1 MYWKC
6 PWDGETDHK
15 VKSCDQSSKPSTPL
29 HILSLALLLHW
40 HYLQRPAAV
49 RVTSLW
55 SVRPPTPFMHPTPC
69 IALVFCNPR
78 NGFKRPEM
86 HTRQPISI
94 STHSALALP
103 TFLTLL
109 AEAFSR
115 AGYFTVD
122 CEAPNP
128 RLYSF
133 EGAIC
138 CWDVPP
144 TYKVTRKPPPSTQ
157 LTNGAAAAA
166 AAEVEM
172 QTAGAAAGS
181 PGWYTSEQQ
190 QQQQQQ
196 RRTGVG
202 QGSPRGRRSPS
213 PSRQQQQGAGSRL
226 QQPLAAAAADGD
238 SLTAALSTYGR
249 PVRGT
254 ACVQSASFIVFE
266 EWCGLDL

>member
-1 MYWKC
+1 VASTFATQ
-6 PWDGETDHK
+6 ETN
-15 VKSCDQSSKPSTPL
+15 
-29 HILSLALLLHW
+29 LALN
-40 HYLQRPAAV
+40 
-49 RVTSLW
+49 SL
-55 SVRPPTPFMHPTPC
+55 M
-69 IALVFCNPR
+69 L
-78 NGFKRPEM
+78 
-86 HTRQPISI
+86 SI
-94 STHSALALP
+94 N
-103 TFLTLL
+103 LTLCTPYQSL
-109 AEAFSR
+109 STQTSCPCCSITEAFSR